1 VNAGMTFDTATNSVV
16 IIAAPASAKAACFT
30 TRMNAVSRFEKVK
43 FAFLNSIGSRIGGSR
58 ADLGALAQEI
68 VEDLKVTFEP
78 FRAIADNL
86 GADVLTDKD
95 Q

>member
-1 VNAGMTFDTATNSVV
+1 MTFDTATSSVV
-16 IIAAPASAKAACFT
+16 IIAAPASVKAACFT

-58 ADLGALAQEI
+58 AYLGALAQEI

>member
-1 VNAGMTFDTATNSVV
+1 MLSLD
-16 IIAAPASAKAACFT
+16 
-30 TRMNAVSRFEKVK
+30 SRGLSSHFWI
-43 FAFLNSIGSRIGGSR
+43 LIGSRIGGSR